1 MENKSKKPGFEE
13 ALSRLEEIVRALET
27 GNTPLDRS
35 LELYEEGITLVK
47 SCESELKKVEKKI
60 KILTSDQNGNVTEE
74 DFE

>member
-60 KILTSDQNGNVTEE
+60 KILTSDQNGNMTEE